1 MCPTKIPVRTCQLFL
16 IFASR
21 LKYCLMRLRTVA
33 LTSVIV
39 SFVFFRTTRQH
50 NTSQDGNIYLGLLFF
65 SVRTAPFPYHS
76 TVHHLWSKVQRR
88 KPVALCI

>member
-1 MCPTKIPVRTCQLFL
+1 
-16 IFASR
+16 
-21 LKYCLMRLRTVA
+21 MRLRAVA

-65 SVRTAPFPYHS
+65 SVRSAPCPYHS